1 MLDAAREACSFSR
14 GQKRADL
21 DRDRMLTLALL
32 KSLEIIGE
40 AANGVSS
47 DTQSR
52 YPGIPWR
59 DIIGMRNRLV
69 HVYFDVDLDLVWD
82 TIRTSLPPLIVELEW
97 VLDAERVEP

>member
-1 MLDAAREACSFSR
+1 MLDAAHETNSFSR
-14 GQKRADL
+14 GRKRADL
-21 DRDRMLTLALL
+21 GRDRMLTLALI
-32 KSLEIIGE
+32 KSLETIGE

-47 DTQSR
+47 DTQNR

-82 TIRTSLPPLIVELEW
+82 TIRTDLPPLIAELER

>member
-1 MLDAAREACSFSR
+1 
-14 GQKRADL
+14 
-21 DRDRMLTLALL
+21 MLTLALL

-47 DTQSR
+47 VTQNR

-82 TIRTSLPPLIVELEW
+82 TIRTDLPPLIVELER
-97 VLDAERVEP
+97 VLGAERVEVEL

>member
-1 MLDAAREACSFSR
+1 
-14 GQKRADL
+14 
-21 DRDRMLTLALL
+21 MLTLALL

-47 DTQSR
+47 VIQNR

-82 TIRTSLPPLIVELEW
+82 TIRTDLPPLIVELER
-97 VLDAERVEP
+97 VLGAERVEVEL